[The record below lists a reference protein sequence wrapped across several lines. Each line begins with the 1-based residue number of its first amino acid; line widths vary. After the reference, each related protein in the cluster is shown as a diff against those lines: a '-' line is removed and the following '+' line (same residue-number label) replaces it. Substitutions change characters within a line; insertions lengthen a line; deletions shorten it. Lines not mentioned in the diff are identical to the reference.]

1 MSVEYYLLCKT
12 NFDSI
17 IANLKETIENYDD
30 IFSNT
35 NNLDLNLDQDERK
48 CLLGKFQP
56 NESKVQI
63 ETQLNFARYC
73 ATYCKQQLKQICLHE
88 FVTDNIDTSP
98 ESSQN
103 ITYCRICESV
113 QN

>member
-17 IANLKETIENYDD
+17 IANLNETIENYDD

-35 NNLDLNLDQDERK
+35 NNLGQNEKK

-56 NESKVQI
+56 TETKEQI
-63 ETQLNFARYC
+63 ETHLSYAKYC
-73 ATYCKQQLKQICLHE
+73 RTYCKQQLKKICVHE
-88 FVTDNIDTSP
+88 FITDTIDTSP
-98 ESSQN
+98 ERSKN
-103 ITYCRICESV
+103 ITYCRICEYTKTD
-113 QN
+113 